1 MLRRGVAQCMGVFE
15 QRMIRIYRLLGA
27 SPNLI
32 ARKEIGKEF
41 IGIGLWT
48 LDAEQR
54 DRIFQITN
62 VEL

>member
-32 ARKEIGKEF
+32 AQKEIGKEF

-54 DRIFQITN
+54 DRIFQFTK